1 MHCWVPTAN
10 TDGSE
15 SNPFSEPVTT
25 CLLLTRPAG
34 LPPVDPG
41 CGSRDVHI
49 HDVFIENGDD
59 SIVMKQGWPTAEQI
73 PPAGCTRDVL
83 VVGLI
88 HMQIVTL
95 SGSGSLPGVLV
106 AGESDNLSR
115 DGRQYRRNGRRES
128 DRFLDSFAQLSR

>member
-1 MHCWVPTAN
+1 MLVAN
-10 TDGSE
+10 E
-15 SNPFSEPVTT
+15 
-25 CLLLTRPAG
+25 AG

-83 VVGLI
+83 VER
-88 HMQIVTL
+88 VTIFRGMGANIGGMGDVRAVRFPICAVVL
-95 SGSGSLPGVLV
+95 LTSGIRAAWITS
-106 AGESDNLSR
+106 
-115 DGRQYRRNGRRES
+115 
-128 DRFLDSFAQLSR
+128 